1 MSEPQGETI
10 LETIER
16 RLIPDEQAKKA
27 RGEVFTPLNLVREML
42 YGVRKSALD
51 KGELRI
57 WGINEKGKFF
67 EDDED
72 DRVGGIPLDLWRD
85 PNTKWLDPA
94 NGIGNFPFIAFYML
108 DYQLKRHGTN
118 GSKRWNTTTRR
129 KHIVEKMLYMMEIDR
144 GNVNTA
150 HKIMQFLSPGS
161 KPNICCVNSLE
172 LEGHEI
178 EKHFNVSEFDVA
190 MGNPPFNPGMKW
202 SKFITWTL
210 PKCRILTFVLPST
223 FTTNVT
229 GKKVIDSLKENG
241 LYHLRYIHKNEFPG
255 IGIDM
260 LYLTTD
266 KSTTDRTI
274 LINNRVT
281 IGYDDTIVDYE
292 SNAIELSIFRKLSK
306 LPKLKLYRGKN
317 KTLDSKNP
325 TETENVKFKKDSD
338 HPNKLLSRLGG
349 GILQYYWIGK
359 VVPNEVNKPK
369 IVLPRGTGSYNS
381 VGTLTNISKDI
392 VYTTAVDEDEI
403 LSDGIM
409 YIPMESIDD
418 YSAYKFYLM
427 RSKFVRFI
435 FLRMNHLSELTPTL
449 VGNIPNIPVEK
460 MKLDEDIYEAIGL
473 DKEEQEYIDSLLVK
487 K

>member
-1 MSEPQGETI
+1 MSAPQGETI

-51 KGELRI
+51 KGEIAI
-57 WGINEKGKFF
+57 WGMNEKGKFF
-67 EDDED
+67 EDDPE

-94 NGIGNFPFIAFYML
+94 NGIGNFPYIAFYML
-108 DYQLKRHGTN
+108 DYQLKRHGIN
-118 GSKRWNTTTRR
+118 GSKKWNAKTRR

-144 GNVNTA
+144 GNVNTGY
-150 HKIMQFLSPGS
+150 KIMEFLSPGS
-161 KPNICCVNSLE
+161 KANICCTNSLATRKE
-172 LEGHEI
+172 DLEDQFGT
-178 EKHFNVSEFDVA
+178 SEFDVI
-190 MGNPPFNPGMKW
+190 MGNPPFNPGPKW
-202 SKFITWTL
+202 AKFIAWSL
-210 PKCRILTFVLPST
+210 PVCRILTFVLPST

-255 IGIDM
+255 IGLDM

-266 KSTTDRTI
+266 KTVADKTI
-274 LINNRVT
+274 LVNNRVT

-292 SNAIELSIFRKLSK
+292 SNDIELGIFRKLSK

-325 TETENVKFKKDSD
+325 TETENVKLRKDAE
-338 HPNKLLSRLGG
+338 HPNRMLSRLGG
-349 GILQYYWIGK
+349 GDLQHYWIGK

-381 VGTLTNISKDI
+381 HGTLTNLSKDI

-460 MKLDEDIYEAIGL
+460 MNSDEDIYNAIGL
-473 DKEEQEYIDSLLVK
+473 EKEEQEYIDSLLTK